1 MTVIDWTIV
10 VLVALSFLLGV
21 WRGFVR
27 EIVSIVGWI
36 LGVYLA
42 MRFSTVLGERIPL
55 EVEWP
60 VVKTIVAGVLIV
72 AACVFVAA
80 LVGWIARR
88 LLVAAKLSVAD
99 RTLGGIFGVARG
111 VLIVA
116 VLIFF
121 AMDTQMT
128 RQPFWRDSLVLPQ
141 AEAAVRSASRHI
153 PLAGLAPG

>member
-1 MTVIDWTIV
+1 MTVIDWTMA
-10 VLVALSFLLGV
+10 VLIALSFLLGV

-42 MRFSTVLGERIPL
+42 MRFSIVLGERIPL

-60 VVKTIVAGVLIV
+60 VVKTIVAGVFIV

-121 AMDTQMT
+121 AMDTQMA

-153 PLAGLAPG
+153 PLAGLTPG